1 MSLIITMFV
10 REGMVMA
17 SDSRLTLNS
26 QQGQVGASVIQQLA
40 VSQSDTNNKTFL
52 APNDIG
58 ISTCGA
64 ADVNGVPIGGF
75 IESFIRE
82 KLQNITPAIEV
93 DQVPTLLLNYFRALS
108 SIPATIFHVAGYKKE
123 GEQVI
128 QHVYTINVS
137 AAAITRVNLL
147 GVLGENGA
155 AWNGEI
161 DILTRLINP
170 VFTQQGSNFTPLPT
184 YPIPF
189 QFFTLQDA
197 IDFSVYAIAA
207 TIDSMRFMPRA
218 KTVGG
223 PIDVLVIRPQG
234 AEWIQKK
241 RLHII

>member
-10 REGMVMA
+10 REGIVMA

-26 QQGQVGASVIQQLA
+26 QHGQAGATYINQLA

-52 APNDIG
+52 APNNIG

-75 IESFIRE
+75 IESFITE
-82 KLQNITPAIEV
+82 NLHVTPSVEV
-93 DQVPTLLLNYFRALS
+93 DQIPTMLLNYFRALPG
-108 SIPATIFHVAGYKKE
+108 IPMTFFHVAGYKKE
-123 GEQVI
+123 QDKFV
-128 QHVYTINVS
+128 QHVYFVDVQS
-137 AAAITRVNLL
+137 ASVKRLNLA
-147 GVLGENGA
+147 GVYGEQGA
-155 AWNGEI
+155 AWNGET

-170 VFTQQGSNFTPLPT
+170 VFVQDGENFPPLP
-184 YPIPF
+184 YFQIPF

-197 IDFSVYAIAA
+197 IDFTVYGIAT

-223 PIDVLVIRPQG
+223 PIDVLVIKDQS

-241 RLHII
+241 DLHV